1 MNGDAKK
8 ILYVEDDEVL
18 AFVTKDNLEFHGYKV
33 VLAVNGREA
42 YQFYLQEKFDICLI
56 DVMLPLMDGFT
67 LAKEIREIDTEIP
80 IIFLT
85 AKSLKE
91 DKIHGLK
98 LGADDYIVKPFSIE
112 ELILKIEV
120 FLKRKYIVREQKEMV
135 FELGSYTFDYL
146 DLLLKREQ
154 FEKRLTQKEADVLLY
169 LYQNRN
175 NIVPRADILKK
186 VWKQNDYFV
195 GRSLDVFISR
205 LRKYLS
211 EDQSISIENIH
222 GIGFKFVLNS

>member
-1 MNGDAKK
+1 MNGETKK

-18 AFVTKDNLEFHGYKV
+18 AFVTKDNLEFHGYQV
-33 VLAVNGREA
+33 TLAVNGREA
-42 YQFYLQEKFDICLI
+42 YQFYLQDKFDLCLV

-67 LAKEIREIDTEIP
+67 LAKEIREIDNEIP

-91 DKIHGLK
+91 DRIHGLK
-98 LGADDYIVKPFSIE
+98 IGADDYIVKPFSIE

-120 FLKRKYIVREQKEMV
+120 FLKRKYIVREQKEML
-135 FELGSYTFDYL
+135 FSLGTYTFDYL

-195 GRSLDVFISR
+195 GRSLGVFISR

-211 EDQSISIENIH
+211 EDESISIENIH
-222 GIGFKFVLNS
+222 GIGFKFVLNG

>member
-1 MNGDAKK
+1 MNGESKR

-18 AFVTKDNLEFHGYKV
+18 AFVTKDNLEFHGYRV
-33 VLAVNGREA
+33 ALAVNGREA
-42 YQFYLQEKFDICLI
+42 YQLYLQEKFDICLI

-91 DKIHGLK
+91 DKIYGLK

-135 FELGSYTFDYL
+135 FSLGTYTFDYL
-146 DLLLKREQ
+146 DLLLKRDQ

-175 NIVPRADILKK
+175 NIVPRGDILKK

-211 EDQSISIENIH
+211 EDLSITIENIH
-222 GIGFKFVLNS
+222 GIGFKFVISG

>member
-1 MNGDAKK
+1 MNGESKK

-18 AFVTKDNLEFHGYKV
+18 AFVTKDNLEFHGYQV
-33 VLAVNGREA
+33 VLAINGREA
-42 YQFYLQEKFDICLI
+42 YQLYLQEKFDICLI

-67 LAKEIREIDTEIP
+67 LAKEIREVDTEIP

-91 DKIHGLK
+91 DRIHGLK

-135 FELGSYTFDYL
+135 FYLGTYMFDYL

-211 EDQSISIENIH
+211 EDQDITIENIH
-222 GIGFKFVLNS
+222 GIGFKFVISG

>member
-1 MNGDAKK
+1 MNGESKK

-18 AFVTKDNLEFHGYKV
+18 AFVTKDNLEFHGYHV
-33 VLAVNGREA
+33 VLAINGREA
-42 YQFYLQEKFDICLI
+42 FQLYLQEKFDICLI

-67 LAKEIREIDTEIP
+67 LAKEIREVDTEIP

-91 DKIHGLK
+91 DRIHGLK

-135 FELGSYTFDYL
+135 FYLGTYMFDYL

-211 EDQSISIENIH
+211 EDQDITIENIH
-222 GIGFKFVLNS
+222 GIGFKFVISG